1 MKKNKYYFRP
11 DEIIN
16 VDKKVTVKVDK
27 NKNKKEE
34 KLPPEVYIS

>member
-16 VDKKVTVKVDK
+16 TKKVEVKVDK
-27 NKNKKEE
+27 NKEKE